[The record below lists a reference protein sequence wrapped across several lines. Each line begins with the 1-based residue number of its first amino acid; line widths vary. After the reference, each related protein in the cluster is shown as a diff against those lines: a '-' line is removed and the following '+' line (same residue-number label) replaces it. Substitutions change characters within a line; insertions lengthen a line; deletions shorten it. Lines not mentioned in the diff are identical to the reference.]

1 VYDSISGLL
10 YLNHLFLYVHT
21 IAGGG
26 FTGLHQDGNGT
37 VDSGHTVLQGHNEVI
52 VFRRTNETES
62 REIYMEVTGVDGL
75 CVLPHNTTGCI
86 KTRQWPT
93 VKMIANLKAKG

>member
-1 VYDSISGLL
+1 
-10 YLNHLFLYVHT
+10 VHT

-62 REIYMEVTGVDGL
+62 REIYIEVTGVDGL

-93 VKMIANLKAKG
+93 VNMIANLKAKG